1 MSVLV
6 RKYYTQWGMEKGAW
20 KTGVFSA
27 KFYNLLGME
36 EHTFLGFQEGF
47 VSSPDSY
54 EGGDFDNW
62 EPEKEEDYMC

>member
-1 MSVLV
+1 
-6 RKYYTQWGMEKGAW
+6 MEKGAW

-54 EGGDFDNW
+54 EGGDFDN
-62 EPEKEEDYMC
+62 